1 MDLEEEKR
9 NRRRRINRLK
19 KMILTVVALA
29 ILIPTVLSIVFG
41 VQLHKARRLQ
51 DKLRTTNDILVK
63 DINNLELQVEYYKQQ
78 QIAEPATGCF
88 VTNSDEGSDTDESSR
103 ADGHDTDLEN
113 ASPEEIMRKVY
124 LTFDDGPSIY
134 TNEILDILKEYNI
147 KATFFVV
154 GKEDAQYDEVYKRIV
169 DEGHTLGMHSY
180 SHKYNEIYAS
190 EKAFLD
196 DIDKLQ
202 SFLEEKTGQ
211 KCIFSRFPG
220 GSSNTVS
227 SVDMNILISDLAK
240 RGITYF
246 DWNVSSGDAVA
257 GYISSKQIVSNCTDS
272 LSSYQTAVMLMHD
285 SAERKTTV
293 EALPELIETI
303 EAMENT
309 VLLPITE
316 DTKLVQ
322 HIKNESEE

>member
-9 NRRRRINRLK
+9 KRRRRINRLK
-19 KMILTVVALA
+19 KMILTIVALA
-29 ILIPTVLSIVFG
+29 VLIPTMLCIVLG
-41 VQLHKARRLQ
+41 VQLHKAQQLQ
-51 DKLRTTNDILVK
+51 EKLTTTNDILVK
-63 DINNLELQVEYYKQQ
+63 DISSLEVQVEYLRKQQ
-78 QIAEPATGCF
+78 FVEPAQGCL
-88 VTNSDEGSDTDESSR
+88 VSSEDEVLKDE
-103 ADGHDTDLEN
+103 DEN
-113 ASPEEIMRKVY
+113 PSPEDPLTQEPMRKVY
-124 LTFDDGPSIY
+124 LTFDDGPSMY
-134 TNEILDILKEYNI
+134 TNQILDILKEYNI

-154 GKEDAQYDEVYKRIV
+154 GREEAQFDEVYKRIV
-169 DEGHTLGMHSY
+169 AEGHTLGMHSY

-190 EKAFLD
+190 EAAFLD

-202 SFLEEKTGQ
+202 KFLKEKTGET
-211 KCIFSRFPG
+211 CTFSRFPG

-227 SVDMNILISDLAK
+227 NVDMNILISDLTK

-257 GYISSKQIVSNCTDS
+257 GYISSKQIISNCTDS
-272 LSSYQTAVMLMHD
+272 LSSYQNAVVLLHD

-293 EALPELIETI
+293 EALPELIEMI
-303 EAMENT
+303 EAMDNT